1 MKSKKEFCIPFIGL
15 KLGIHEFQYEISDAF
30 FEDIEYSIIR
40 QGNVNIRLVLD
51 KKETMLIADFTLQGT
66 VSTLCDR
73 CNDILDFP
81 VKGNYK
87 IIYKF
92 GTEPSEDETLIVL
105 DPDAYEIEL
114 KETIY
119 ELLTVSLPAK
129 MTHKAG
135 KCNPEMLELLKKY
148 IVTPSNSED
157 EDDQD
162 DWSDDEDDQDDEPLD
177 LSRFKIN
184 F

>member
-1 MKSKKEFCIPFIGL
+1 MENLNKF
-15 KLGIHEFQYEISDAF
+15 
-30 FEDIEYSIIR
+30 
-40 QGNVNIRLVLD
+40 
-51 KKETMLIADFTLQGT
+51 
-66 VSTLCDR
+66 
-73 CNDILDFP
+73 CNDLMDFP
-81 VKGNYK
+81 VKGAYK

-92 GTEPSEDETLIVL
+92 GSESSDDETLIVL

-129 MTHKAG
+129 MIHNSG
-135 KCNPEMLELLKKY
+135 KCNPEMVELLKKY
-148 IVTPSNSED
+148 IVTPSEPENDEDNEDWSD
-157 EDDQD
+157 EDD
-162 DWSDDEDDQDDEPLD
+162 EDDEPLD

>member
-1 MKSKKEFCIPFIGL
+1 M
-15 KLGIHEFQYEISDAF
+15 
-30 FEDIEYSIIR
+30 
-40 QGNVNIRLVLD
+40 
-51 KKETMLIADFTLQGT
+51 
-66 VSTLCDR
+66 
-73 CNDILDFP
+73 DFP
-81 VKGNYK
+81 VKRTYK

-129 MTHKAG
+129 MTHEAG

-157 EDDQD
+157 DDDHEDG
-162 DWSDDEDDQDDEPLD
+162 SDDEDDEDDEPLD

>member
-1 MKSKKEFCIPFIGL
+1 MKSSKEFCIPFIGL
-15 KLGIHEFQYEISDAF
+15 KLGRHEFQYEISDTF

-40 QGNVNIRLVLD
+40 QGHVYVGLVLD
-51 KKETMLIADFTLQGT
+51 KKETMLIGDFALKGT
-66 VSTLCDR
+66 VSTYCDR
-73 CNDILDFP
+73 CNELMDFP

-92 GTEPSEDETLIVL
+92 GTEASDDETLIVL
-105 DPDAYEIEL
+105 DPDAYEIQL

-119 ELLTVSLPAK
+119 ELLTVTLPAK
-129 MTHKAG
+129 MTHEAG
-135 KCNPEMLELLKKY
+135 KCNPEMLELLEKY

-162 DWSDDEDDQDDEPLD
+162 DWSDDEDDEDDEPLD

>member
-1 MKSKKEFCIPFIGL
+1 MKSKKEFCISFIGL
-15 KLGIHEFQYEISDAF
+15 KLGSHEFQYEINDTF
-30 FEDIEYSIIR
+30 FEDIDYSII
-40 QGNVNIRLVLD
+40 QHGKVHVRLNLD
-51 KKETMLIADFTLQGT
+51 KKETMMVGDFSLSGMI
-66 VSTLCDR
+66 STNCDR
-73 CNDILDFP
+73 CNDLMDLP
-81 VKGNYK
+81 VKGAYK

-92 GTEPSEDETLIVL
+92 GSESSDDETLIVL

-129 MTHKAG
+129 MIHNSG
-135 KCNPEMLELLKKY
+135 KCNPEMVELLKKY
-148 IVTPSNSED
+148 IVTPSEPENDEDNEDWSD
-157 EDDQD
+157 EDD
-162 DWSDDEDDQDDEPLD
+162 EDDEPLD

>member
-30 FEDIEYSIIR
+30 FEDIEYSIIQ
-40 QGNVNIRLVLD
+40 QGKVHVRLVLD
-51 KKETMLIADFTLQGT
+51 KKETMFIADFSFNGT
-66 VSTLCDR
+66 ISTYCDR
-73 CNDILDFP
+73 CNDLMDFP
-81 VKGNYK
+81 VKRTYK

-129 MTHKAG
+129 MTHEAG

-157 EDDQD
+157 DDDHEDG
-162 DWSDDEDDQDDEPLD
+162 SDDEDDEDDEPLD